1 MSSKGE
7 GTPVNLLGLKIS
19 LYPASG
25 ALDALYRRGAD
36 IKVRDIHFVN
46 SFTVYLCQKDQQFEK
61 VINSSWINLVDGKPL
76 SWAARNILGY
86 SALEQVRGPSLFRS
100 AMLDQTSLDLSHY
113 FIGGTAAVR
122 DGLLE
127 YISKNNPSLR
137 VAGFECPPFRELTS
151 AELAERDVS
160 ISNSGASVVWVGLGT
175 PKQDFEAR
183 RIAEST
189 GKIVLAVGAAFD
201 FLSGTKPE
209 APKLI
214 QSLGLEWLFRLLSE
228 PKRLWKRYLVGNL
241 YFLYTLARHVVCRQ
255 KSK

>member
-1 MSSKGE
+1 MSSNGE
-7 GTPVNLLGLKIS
+7 SEPANLLGLKFS
-19 LYPASG
+19 NYQASR
-25 ALDALYRRGAD
+25 ALESIYRRNVD
-36 IKVRDIHFVN
+36 LKVRDIHFVN
-46 SFTVYLCQKDQQFEK
+46 SFTVYLCKKDKQYETL
-61 VINSSWINLVDGKPL
+61 INSSWINFVDGKPL
-76 SWAARNILGY
+76 SWAARNIFGY
-86 SALEQVRGPSLFRS
+86 SALEQVRGPSLFKS
-100 AMLDQTSLDLSHY
+100 AMLDQANLDLSHY
-113 FIGGTAAVR
+113 FIGGTDTVR
-122 DGLLE
+122 NGLLD
-127 YISKNNPSLR
+127 YISKNNPSLA

-160 ISNSGASVVWVGLGT
+160 ITKSGASVVWVGLGT

-201 FLSGTKPE
+201 FISGTKPE

-214 QSLGLEWLFRLLSE
+214 QSLGLEWLFRLLTE

-241 YFLYTLARHVVCRQ
+241 YFLYTVARHAFGHQ